1 LSKLV
6 LNGDTSGSVTLDAP
20 AVSGTTVL
28 TLPTTSGT
36 VLTTA
41 STFGGTGPAFLV
53 SLITTNQSISVST
66 YTKVQFNNVNY
77 DTASDWD
84 AVNYRFIPSVAGYY
98 QFNLNIT
105 MSATSITET
114 ITTLWKNGAE
124 TVWSAILGGSSF
136 NRCTPVVS
144 TILYMNGTT
153 DYIEG
158 YGYIRG
164 GTSPVFSAESMRTSL
179 SGCLIRSA

>member
-136 NRCTPVVS
+136 SRCTPVVS

-164 GTSPVFSAESMRTSL
+164 GTSPVFIADNMRTSL